1 MKKVVDTV
9 KTVVVVMVMVAML
22 AACSYVEHH
31 YTRKDCE
38 IVRVEG
44 TVVTVEDKAGYLWDY
59 EVEGTAP
66 VVGERVDLVMY
77 TNLTDS
83 YIYDDEIV
91 GVR

>member
-38 IVRVEG
+38 AVRVEG
-44 TVVTVEDKAGYLWDY
+44 TVVTVEDKGGHLWDY
-59 EVEGTAP
+59 VVEGTAP
-66 VVGERVDLVMY
+66 VVRERVDLVMY

-83 YIYDDEIV
+83 YIYDDEVV